1 VKPTKPWVLIAIT
14 VVTVVLAYTVLRLWD
29 HFGDSIPP
37 VPLSAPITLAVLAVS
52 VLGVALGL
60 RARLNAYRKARARI
74 ASGAPRDPNE
84 RPVKPIDPLQAAR
97 ALVLAKASGLVGAVF
112 GGIYGG
118 YGLFLLGKLVIPPDR
133 AQALR
138 CLFAFIAGIA
148 LVAAALYLERI
159 LKVPPEQPAERK
171 VSSGGVNPLHGT
183 GAGHG

>member
-1 VKPTKPWVLIAIT
+1 MKPTKPWVL
-14 VVTVVLAYTVLRLWD
+14 VVTTAVSVALAYTVLRLWD

-37 VPLSAPITLAVLAVS
+37 VPLSAPITLAVLAVA

-60 RARLNAYRKARARI
+60 RSRLNAYREARARI
-74 ASGAPRDPNE
+74 ANGEPRDPRE
-84 RPVKPIDPLQAAR
+84 RPVKPVDPLQAAR

-118 YGLFLLGKLVIPPDR
+118 YGLFLLGKLDIAADR

-138 CLFAFIAGIA
+138 CLLAFIAGVA
-148 LVAAALYLERI
+148 LVAAALFLERI
-159 LKVPPEQPAERK
+159 LKVPPEQPAERN
-171 VSSGGVNPLHGT
+171 VASGGVNPLRGT